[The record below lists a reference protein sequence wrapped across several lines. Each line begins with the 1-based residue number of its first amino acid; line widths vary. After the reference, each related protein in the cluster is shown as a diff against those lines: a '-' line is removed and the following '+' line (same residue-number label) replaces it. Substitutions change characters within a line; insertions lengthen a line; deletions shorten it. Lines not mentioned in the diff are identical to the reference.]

1 MTTNQRRPR
10 RPGGRRFFARRK
22 VCAFCVGKIDQIDY
36 KDVGR
41 IRRFLSE
48 RARIDPRRKTGTC
61 AKHQRALSEAIKRAR
76 HLALLPFTPE
86 HARQIPTYHAA
97 TAPRFARTEQT
108 RGAPVAEAATVTE
121 NQVAE
126 TTVQGSSEETSGIEA
141 TSAPEDPAQVTAGT
155 LAPEEE
161 PSIPSEE
168 KVQEISGGDVGA
180 ADDQEVSAAAPS
192 SEVSESE
199 EERPE

>member
-22 VCAFCVGKIDQIDY
+22 VCSFCVGKIDQIDY

-48 RARIDPRRKTGTC
+48 RAKIDPRRKTGTC

-86 HARQIPTYHAA
+86 HARQMPTYHAS
-97 TAPRFARTEQT
+97 TTPRFARNEQT
-108 RGAPVAEAATVTE
+108 RGARVAEVATKTEDQVT
-121 NQVAE
+121 E
-126 TTVQGSSEETSGIEA
+126 TTVPGSSEGTSGIEA
-141 TSAPEDPAQVTAGT
+141 TSAPEDLAQVATDTSAS
-155 LAPEEE
+155 EEE
-161 PSIPSEE
+161 PSIPSGEM
-168 KVQEISGGDVGA
+168 VQEISGSDVSTAEGPKVSVA
-180 ADDQEVSAAAPS
+180 ATS

>member
-10 RPGGRRFFARRK
+10 RPGGRRFFVRRK
-22 VCAFCVGKIDQIDY
+22 VCAFCVAKIEHIDY

-86 HARQIPTYHAA
+86 HARLMSTYHAS
-97 TAPRFARTEQT
+97 TAPRFARTEQA
-108 RGAPVAEAATVTE
+108 RDEGVAVASTVTE

-126 TTVQGSSEETSGIEA
+126 TTVQGSSEGTSGIEA
-141 TSAPEDPAQVTAGT
+141 TSAPEGPAQVTADT
-155 LAPEEE
+155 LTSEEE
-161 PSIPSEE
+161 ASIPSKEM
-168 KVQEISGGDVGA
+168 VQEISGGDVGA
-180 ADDQEVSAAAPS
+180 AEDQEVSVAAPS